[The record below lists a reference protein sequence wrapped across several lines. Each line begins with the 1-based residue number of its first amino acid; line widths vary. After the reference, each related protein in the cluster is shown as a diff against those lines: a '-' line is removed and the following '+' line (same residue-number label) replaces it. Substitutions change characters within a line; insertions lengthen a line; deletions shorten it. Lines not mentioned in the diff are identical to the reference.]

1 MAEDVKKDEETIL
14 VLLGRI
20 DERLKNIERDRSVI
34 YGNGR
39 PGLLERVQK
48 LEDFRKSED
57 SFLKRYGGIVAWSA
71 TFLLA
76 LYSTLKHH

>member
-1 MAEDVKKDEETIL
+1 MPEKETEEGIPAIL
-14 VLLGRI
+14 ARI
-20 DERLKNIERDRSVI
+20 DERLKNIEGVYTI
-34 YGNGR
+34 IHGNGR

-48 LEDFRKSED
+48 LEDYRQNDD
-57 SFLKRYGGIVAWSA
+57 SSLKRYGSFFAWLA